1 MSTPKFPAHTPANS
15 EDDDTPS
22 TRPGSAF
29 INALKDIGCGAAAD
43 GQPWPEPEL
52 RIGRRIALADVD
64 CARTGLTI
72 ALEMLLAGERIRQ
85 NGPDEDYPGDRVMEG
100 LIMAC
105 LAINGQASA
114 RMRPEE

>member
-1 MSTPKFPAHTPANS
+1 MTTPKFPAHTPANS
-15 EDDDTPS
+15 EDDDAPS

-43 GQPWPEPEL
+43 GQPWPEPSL
-52 RIGRRIALADVD
+52 RVGRRIALADAD
-64 CARTGLTI
+64 CARVGLTI

-85 NGPDEDYPGDRVMEG
+85 NGPEEDFPGDWVMEG
-100 LIMAC
+100 LVMAC
-105 LAINGQASA
+105 LAINAQASA